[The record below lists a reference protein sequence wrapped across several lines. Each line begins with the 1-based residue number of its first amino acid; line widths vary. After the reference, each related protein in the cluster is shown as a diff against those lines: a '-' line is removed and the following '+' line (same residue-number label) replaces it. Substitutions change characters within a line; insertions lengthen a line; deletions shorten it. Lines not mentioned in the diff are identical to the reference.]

1 MDYKDYYKILGVD
14 RNATQDDVKKAYRKL
29 AMKYHPDKNP
39 GNKKAEET
47 FKEINE
53 AHEVL
58 GDPKK
63 RARYDQLGES
73 YSQWQQGGGTGN
85 FNWEDW
91 FSNNPSA
98 GSRGT
103 RVEVGDLNDMFGGG
117 FSDFF
122 SQIFG
127 GMGGFGGNA
136 STRTQT
142 RRRTV
147 QPQQYEQPVTISL
160 QEAYNGTER
169 TLQAGDRRMTV
180 KIPAGAHNGTKVRM
194 AKASPDGGD
203 IFLVVEVAP
212 DGQYELKGIDL
223 YNEVSIDLYTAVLG
237 GEVRVPTLAGNV
249 MLTIPAGTQP
259 GQTFRLAGRGLP
271 KLNNKQP
278 QGDLYARIKVQVPRQ
293 LTPKQRELFERLRDL

>member
-1 MDYKDYYKILGVD
+1 MDYKDYYKVLGVD
-14 RNATQDDVKKAYRKL
+14 RNASQDDVKKAYRKL

-39 GNKKAEET
+39 GDKKSEEK

-73 YSQWQQGGGTGN
+73 YSRWQQGGGTGN

-91 FSNNPSA
+91 YANNP
-98 GSRGT
+98 GGGT
-103 RVEVGDLNDMFGGG
+103 RVEYGNLNDMFGGS

-127 GMGGFGGNA
+127 GMGGFGGN
-136 STRTQT
+136 STTRTQT
-142 RRRTV
+142 RRRTA
-147 QPQQYEQPVTISL
+147 QPQQYEQQVSITL
-160 QEAYNGTER
+160 QEAYHGTER
-169 TLQAGDRRMTV
+169 LLQAGDRRMTV

-194 AKASPDGGD
+194 ASASPDGGD
-203 IFLVVEVAP
+203 IYLVVEVAP
-212 DGQYELKGIDL
+212 DSQYELKGIDL
-223 YNEVSIDLYTAVLG
+223 YTEVTIDLYTAVLG
-237 GEVRVPTLAGNV
+237 GQARVATLAGDV
-249 MLTIPAGTQP
+249 MLTIPAGTQA

-271 KLNNKQP
+271 KLNDRQP
-278 QGDLYARIKVQVPRQ
+278 QGDLFARIKVQIPRQ
-293 LTPKQRELFERLRDL
+293 LTTKQRELFERLRDL